1 MKAIIKLG
9 FIVLGEKDRH
19 RFLEYGPRVNTVG
32 ESASTNFYSSP
43 TFGTDIDAGES
54 FVDLDQSHE
63 LCKRDSIGS
72 I

>member
-1 MKAIIKLG
+1 M
-9 FIVLGEKDRH
+9 EKKIDIAFWNMARE
-19 RFLEYGPRVNTVG
+19 LNTVG